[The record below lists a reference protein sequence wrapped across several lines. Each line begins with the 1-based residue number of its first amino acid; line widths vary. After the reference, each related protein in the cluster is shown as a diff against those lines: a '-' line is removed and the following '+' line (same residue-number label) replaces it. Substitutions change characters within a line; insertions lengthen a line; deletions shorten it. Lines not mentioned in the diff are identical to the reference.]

1 MTQTSPDLLSTNAA
15 ADAITLERLKEF
27 YHSMD
32 SSSLSQLPE
41 IYHLHT
47 VLIDPVGRHEGL
59 NALRQYFEQLLA
71 QTLYCRF
78 DIQQTLTQDRETV
91 LFWQMIY
98 AHPRL
103 NKGKELT
110 LDGTSHLRF
119 SENRVIY
126 QRDYYDLGAMLYEHV
141 PLLGSAVKAVKS
153 RLAS

>member
-1 MTQTSPDLLSTNAA
+1 MTNITPDLLSDTSA

-27 YHSMD
+27 YQSMD
-32 SSSLSQLPE
+32 SSSLKQLPD

-47 VLIDPVGRHEGL
+47 VLIDPVGRHESL
-59 NALRQYFEQLLA
+59 DALRQYFEQLLA

-78 DIQQTLTQDRETV
+78 DIQQTLSQDRETV
-91 LFWQMIY
+91 LFWRMIY

-103 NKGKELT
+103 NKGKELS

-119 SENRVIY
+119 SESRVIY
-126 QRDYYDLGAMLYEHV
+126 QRDFYDLGAMLYEHV
-141 PLLGSAVKAVKS
+141 PLLGSAVKAIKS

>member
-59 NALRQYFEQLLA
+59 DALRQYFEQLLA

>member
-1 MTQTSPDLLSTNAA
+1 MTPISPDSPTDNAA
-15 ADAITLERLKEF
+15 ADAVTLERLKAF
-27 YHSMD
+27 YRSMD
-32 SSSLSQLPE
+32 SSSLRQLPE
-41 IYHLHT
+41 IYHAHT

-59 NALRQYFEQLLA
+59 DALRQYFEQLLA

-78 DIQQTLTQDRETV
+78 DILQTLTQDRETV
-91 LFWQMIY
+91 LFWRMIY

-126 QRDYYDLGAMLYEHV
+126 QRDFYDLGAMLYEHI